1 MNTINENYLILNEIF
16 TKINFF
22 YMTNHIISFYFDNII
37 LLNLIVYII
46 IREINFSYKIK
57 KIVKFDKSLDN
68 CEKSNYIKQDFEEQN
83 NMKHLEERLK
93 IFEQN
98 NVTHLEER
106 LQIFEQNNVTHLEER
121 LQIFEEQNNV
131 THLEE
136 RLQIFEEQNNVTHLE
151 ERLQIFEEQN
161 NMKHLEER
169 LKIFEQNNVT
179 HLEERLQI
187 FEEQNNMKHLEERLK
202 IFEQNN
208 VTHLEER
215 LQIFEEQNNVTH
227 LEERLQIFE
236 EQNNMKHLEERLKIF
251 EQNNVTH
258 RNNYNIFS
266 IVPIGINSLLD
277 INSKKIKIGAN
288 PSDPFTNANNP
299 INIKIGNQRLPYLS
313 DINTSIDS
321 KKLYSDFLEQF
332 RNIELIEIEFSH
344 TEHDPIFEYIKIM
357 INTFENFEIIFSCTT
372 LYSNYETFFNI
383 LMTSYNYNKITLYIK
398 NNLNVNNQTCNALYV
413 TQPYINKLKDHC
425 IENNIEIQTNIG
437 I

>member
-106 LQIFEQNNVTHLEER
+106 LQ
-121 LQIFEEQNNV
+121 
-131 THLEE
+131 
-136 RLQIFEEQNNVTHLE
+136 
-151 ERLQIFEEQN
+151 
-161 NMKHLEER
+161 
-169 LKIFEQNNVT
+169 
-179 HLEERLQI
+179 
-187 FEEQNNMKHLEERLK
+187 